1 MTMRPMLSV
10 FVLLVATA
18 CNQRSEGKAHMPPAA
33 GSGAVP
39 LPELTLP
46 RTGGMTGSGAS
57 TPTEGHATGSLFPKA
72 EAQLA
77 PNASG
82 VISKITVNEGDR
94 VKKGQVVVQ
103 LDARDA
109 SLRLQQARASLE
121 AAQVGLRG
129 VQVEYDRTKSLF
141 DQNAVARAVWDQVQ
155 TRYDA
160 AKVGVQQAQV
170 AVSMAA
176 KMSTDTTLRSPIDGV
191 VTAKLKNV
199 GEMAT
204 MMPPT
209 IVIVIQDQSSLEL
222 RFRVPERELPS
233 LEVGKEVAARIGG
246 LDVRRSA
253 KILRVNPTIDPR
265 TRTLEVVAVI
275 DNADRALRPG
285 VLVEIDYRNSITAG
299 SASGP
304 ALEVTPPKPSPVTP
318 APVVVPESPSGSATP
333 AAKGVAAETMGR
345 P

>member
-1 MTMRPMLSV
+1 MHATLSV
-10 FVLLVATA
+10 FVSVLLFGTA
-18 CNQRSEGKAHMPPAA
+18 CNQRSDGKAHMQPAT
-33 GSGAVP
+33 GSGAAP
-39 LPELTLP
+39 LPELRVPGPDGTDA
-46 RTGGMTGSGAS
+46 GAS
-57 TPTEGHATGSLFPKA
+57 TPTDGHATGSLFPKA

-82 VISKITVNEGDR
+82 VISKISVNEGDR
-94 VKKGQVVVQ
+94 VKKGQIVVQ
-103 LDARDA
+103 LDPRDA
-109 SLRLQQARASLE
+109 SLRLQQARASLD

-129 VQVEYDRTKSLF
+129 VQVEYDRTKTLF
-141 DQNAVARAVWDQVQ
+141 EQNAIPKAIWDQVQ
-155 TRYDA
+155 TRFDG

-176 KMSTDTTLRSPIDGV
+176 KMATDTTLRSPIDGV

-209 IVIVIQDQSSLEL
+209 VVIVIQDQSSLEL
-222 RFRVPERELPS
+222 RFRVPERELPH

-253 KILRVNPTIDPR
+253 KIQRVNPTIDPR

-275 DNADRALRPG
+275 DNTDRALRPG
-285 VLVEIDYRNSITAG
+285 VLVEVDYRGSVTAG
-299 SASGP
+299 SASEP
-304 ALEVTPPKPSPVTP
+304 APAAPKAPPHGP
-318 APVVVPESPSGSATP
+318 APVVTPKPTPGSASVTP
-333 AAKGVAAETMGR
+333 AAEGVTAETTVR

>member
-1 MTMRPMLSV
+1 MITRTMLSV
-10 FVLLVATA
+10 LVLLFASA
-18 CNQRSEGKAHMPPAA
+18 CNQRSEGKAQLPPAT
-33 GSGAVP
+33 GSGAAP
-39 LPELTLP
+39 LPELRLP
-46 RTGGMTGSGAS
+46 RSGDATNVS
-57 TPTEGHATGSLFPKA
+57 TPTQGHATGSLFPKA

-82 VISKITVNEGDR
+82 VISKITVDEGDR

-109 SLRLQQARASLE
+109 GLRLQQARAALE
-121 AAQVGLRG
+121 AAQVALAG

-141 DQNAVARAVWDQVQ
+141 EKNAIARAVWDQVQ
-155 TRYDA
+155 NRYDA

-191 VTAKLKNV
+191 VTAKPKNV
-199 GEMAT
+199 GEMVT

-233 LEVGKEVAARIGG
+233 FEVGKEVAARIGG

-253 KILRVNPTIDPR
+253 KIHRVNPTVDPR
-265 TRTLEVVAVI
+265 TRTLEVVAMI
-275 DNADRALRPG
+275 DNADGALRPG
-285 VLVEIDYRNSITAG
+285 LLVEIDYRNSTTAG
-299 SASGP
+299 SGSNP
-304 ALEVTPPKPSPVTP
+304 ALEAPAKAPPTPP
-318 APVVVPESPSGSATP
+318 VVPKSSTGSATP
-333 AAKGVAAETMGR
+333 TAGNTAGR

>member
-10 FVLLVATA
+10 LVLLLGSA
-18 CNQRSEGKAHMPPAA
+18 CNQRSDGKAHMPPA
-33 GSGAVP
+33 
-39 LPELTLP
+39 
-46 RTGGMTGSGAS
+46 TGSGAEPLPQLSLPRSGDATNPNAS
-57 TPTEGHATGSLFPKA
+57 TPTKGHATGSLFPKA

-82 VISKITVNEGDR
+82 VISKITVEEGDR

-109 SLRLQQARASLE
+109 ALRLQQARAALD
-121 AAQVGLRG
+121 AAQVALAG

-141 DQNAVARAVWDQVQ
+141 EKNAIARAVWDQVQ
-155 TRYDA
+155 NRYDA

-176 KMSTDTTLRSPIDGV
+176 KMSTDTTVRSPIDGV

-199 GEMAT
+199 GEMVT

-253 KILRVNPTIDPR
+253 KIQRVNPTVDPR
-265 TRTLEVVAVI
+265 TRTLEVVAMI

-285 VLVEIDYRNSITAG
+285 LLVEIDYGSNNNNTAG

-304 ALEVTPPKPSPVTP
+304 GLEATPPKPSPIV
-318 APVVVPESPSGSATP
+318 APKSSAGSATP
-333 AAKGVAAETMGR
+333 GKAVADETAGR